1 MNEQFEHMQKL
12 AFGKPL
18 TESKD
23 LFKNK
28 IKELVANSLGEAKK
42 GGKKS
47 KKDTAPQEDV
57 DLDIDTEETA
67 VDTISPDTTAS
78 VDIDPKVKA
87 IQDSLQKALANAKA
101 LGDEKLVAQIG
112 NTITMLVRTQVL
124 GAQNVAESNK
134 KYYKDAEADD
144 AEHIDAL
151 KKDMKDDKKLSEN
164 DDDFYESADYTQGY
178 EAGLVDG
185 YNKCKNGESLY

>member
-1 MNEQFEHMQKL
+1 MSNSFKHMQKL

-18 TESKD
+18 TESKEQLKD
-23 LFKNK
+23 K
-28 IKELVANSLGEAKK
+28 IKELLSNSLGEAKK
-42 GGKKS
+42 GGKKA
-47 KKDTAPQEDV
+47 KKDIAPQEDV
-57 DLDIDTEETA
+57 DINIDAEETPT
-67 VDTISPDTTAS
+67 DTITPDTTAS

-144 AEHIDAL
+144 AEHIKAL
-151 KKDMKDDKKLSEN
+151 EKDMKDDKHS
-164 DDDFYESADYTQGY
+164 S
-178 EAGLVDG
+178 
-185 YNKCKNGESLY
+185 